1 MKWSPPLD
9 RVVCYASY
17 LHYRVKRGVWV
28 WSSVYAVCVA
38 TSSGYDDIFVVIRV
52 LVVLSELDL
61 FDRGGTFGSLL
72 FIPVALLALFPSQR

>member
-1 MKWSPPLD
+1 
-9 RVVCYASY
+9 
-17 LHYRVKRGVWV
+17 
-28 WSSVYAVCVA
+28 VA

-72 FIPVALLALFPSQR
+72 IIPVTYRPFLQARGEVKADWPVEE